1 MKNVIL
7 ITTLTLFTLASV
19 QSQVKDSIT
28 SFTVEV
34 PVEIIENVPVYAGC
48 YGSTNAN
55 LKKCMS
61 DKINYHVGSNFN
73 QSIIKDLDLEP
84 GLARIYVKFKINT
97 EGDVVDIESRGPHPA
112 LEDEATRVVGLI
124 PSMTP
129 GKQRGEPVNVMYS
142 LPIVLKVDPKVEE
155 GKKKK
160 RRRKN
165 RG

>member
-1 MKNVIL
+1 MKHVIL
-7 ITTLTLFTLASV
+7 IATLMLFTLASV

-34 PVEIIENVPVYAGC
+34 PVEIIENVPIYKGC
-48 YGSTNAN
+48 FGSTNAN

-73 QSIIKDLDLEP
+73 QSMIKDLDLEP

-97 EGDVVDIESRGPHPA
+97 EGDVVNIESRGPHPA
-112 LEDEATRVVGLI
+112 LEAEATRVVGLI
-124 PSMTP
+124 PRMTP
-129 GKQRGEPVNVMYS
+129 GKQRGKPVSVLYS

-155 GKKKK
+155 NKKKK
-160 RRRKN
+160 RRHKN
-165 RG
+165 RT